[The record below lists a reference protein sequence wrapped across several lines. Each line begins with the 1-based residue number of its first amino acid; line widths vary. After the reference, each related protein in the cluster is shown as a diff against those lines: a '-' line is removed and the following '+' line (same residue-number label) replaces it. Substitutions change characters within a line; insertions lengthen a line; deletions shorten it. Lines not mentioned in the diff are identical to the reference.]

1 MKKIYLISGMILF
14 FLVIF
19 VFKNINVKPENV
31 AKQTFTQLIYSDQK
45 KEIDE
50 IYKILKKTP
59 YNKRRDFEQEWEIM
73 KENKNIYFWSNYAMA
88 ITYEFNRK
96 KDQYVIWFF
105 SKTDKKFELKKFE
118 RGNFILSL
126 SSAKA
131 SYNKS
136 GYIKIFSKYPF
147 MAKER
152 SSYFSFDK
160 NGLEFLQTKTID
172 STKDYYK
179 KVNKLLKQGKFKEVM
194 QIDEKPKFYKNYK
207 EDYLKTAKLCI
218 RSADAYSISE
228 FNKGHINEATSV
240 LKYGIN
246 EYLMAQIDTP
256 LDLQYADFLDKLLKD
271 PENLEVSHRISARE
285 FAKILNNY
293 AYFLMN
299 KRMYSDARTI
309 LLKVKDIDA
318 NRTVN
323 YGNLGDVH
331 WNLKKYKEAIDYYK
345 KYVEL
350 MGGVENPKIPEKIKI
365 RIYLDPNNIPIE
377 YLKEN

>member
-118 RGNFILSL
+118 RGDFILSL

-160 NGLEFLQTKTID
+160 DGLEFLQTKTID

-218 RSADAYSISE
+218 RSADTYSISE

>member
-126 SSAKA
+126 SSVKA

-160 NGLEFLQTKTID
+160 DGLEFLQTKTID